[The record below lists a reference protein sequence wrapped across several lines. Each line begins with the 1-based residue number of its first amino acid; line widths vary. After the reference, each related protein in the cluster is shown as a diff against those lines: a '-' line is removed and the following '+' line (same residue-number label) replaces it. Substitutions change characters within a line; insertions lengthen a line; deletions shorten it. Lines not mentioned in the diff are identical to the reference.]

1 MGNAVMDVRNLS
13 IYYFTIAGT
22 VKAVEN
28 VSFKIEK
35 GEWVTF
41 VGESG
46 SGKSTVAHAL
56 VKLVPNPGKIV
67 RGEIIF
73 NGKNI
78 LTMPSEELRKIRGK
92 DISMIF
98 QDPMTS
104 LDPLRK
110 IGDQIAEV
118 LMAHGVDKE
127 KAMERAKELLKSVN
141 IPEDRIDYYPHQ
153 LSGGQRQRIIIS
165 MAMAFHSKLIIADEP
180 TTALDVIVQDSIMDL
195 LEELRNRGTSVFF
208 ITHDIS
214 LAAER
219 SSKIGIMYAGKL
231 VEFGLVDQ
239 IIDNPKHPYT
249 AALFQ
254 STPDLWA
261 DKQITSIPGYPPD
274 LRNPPKGCRFHP
286 RCHVFK
292 ENSRLKGLCDAKEP
306 VMVEVEPE
314 HFVACHLHG
323 D

>member
-1 MGNAVMDVRNLS
+1 MESVVMDVRNLS
-13 IYYFTIAGT
+13 VYYFTIAGT
-22 VKAVEN
+22 VRAVEN
-28 VSFKIEK
+28 VSFKIER
-35 GEWVTF
+35 GDWVTF

-56 VKLVPNPGKIV
+56 VNLVPNPGKIV
-67 RGEIIF
+67 NGEIIF

-78 LTMPSEELRKIRGK
+78 LKMSPEELRSIRGK

-110 IGDQIAEV
+110 IGEQIAEV
-118 LMAHGVDKE
+118 MIEHGVE
-127 KAMERAKELLKSVN
+127 KNEAMERVKKLLRSVN

-195 LEELRNRGTSVFF
+195 LEDLRKEGTSVFF

-231 VEFGLVDQ
+231 VEFGFVDQ

-254 STPDLWA
+254 STPDLWV

-274 LRNPPKGCRFHP
+274 LRDPPAGCRFYP

-292 ENSRLKGLCDAKEP
+292 DNKNLKGLCNSREP
-306 VMVEVEPE
+306 TMKEVEPG
-314 HFVACHLHG
+314 HFVACHLYG

>member
-1 MGNAVMDVRNLS
+1 MESVVMDVRNLS
-13 IYYFTIAGT
+13 VYYFTIAGT
-22 VKAVEN
+22 VRAVEN
-28 VSFKIEK
+28 VSFKIER
-35 GEWVTF
+35 GDWVTF

-56 VKLVPNPGKIV
+56 VNLVPNPGKIV
-67 RGEIIF
+67 NGEIIF

-78 LTMPSEELRKIRGK
+78 LKMSPEELRSIRGK

-110 IGDQIAEV
+110 IGEQIAEV
-118 LMAHGVDKE
+118 MIEHGVE
-127 KAMERAKELLKSVN
+127 KNEAMERVKKLLRSVN

-195 LEELRNRGTSVFF
+195 LEDLRREGTSVFF

-231 VEFGLVDQ
+231 VEFGFVDQ

-254 STPDLWA
+254 STPDLWV

-274 LRNPPKGCRFHP
+274 LRDPPAGCRFYP

-292 ENSRLKGLCDAKEP
+292 DNENLKGLCNSREP
-306 VMVEVEPE
+306 TMKEVEPG
-314 HFVACHLHG
+314 HFVACHLYG

>member
-56 VKLVPNPGKIV
+56 VNLVPNPGKIV

>member
-1 MGNAVMDVRNLS
+1 MDNIVLDVRNLS
-13 IYYFTIAGT
+13 VYYYTIAGT
-22 VKAVEN
+22 VRAVED
-28 VSFKIEK
+28 VSFKIER
-35 GEWVTF
+35 GDWVTF

-56 VKLVPNPGKIV
+56 VNLVPNPGKIV
-67 RGEIIF
+67 KGEIIF
-73 NGKNI
+73 NGKNLI
-78 LTMPSEELRKIRGK
+78 TMDIEELRKIRGK

-110 IGDQIAEV
+110 IGDQIMEV
-118 LMAHGVDKE
+118 MIEHGVDEKE
-127 KAMERAKELLKSVN
+127 AKKRAKELLRSVN
-141 IPEDRIDYYPHQ
+141 IPEDRLDYYPHQ

-195 LEELRNRGTSVFF
+195 IEELRKSGTSVFF

-214 LAAER
+214 LASER

-239 IIDNPKHPYT
+239 IIENPKHPYT

-254 STPDLWA
+254 STPDLWV
-261 DKQITSIPGYPPD
+261 DKTITSIPGYPPD
-274 LRNPPKGCRFHP
+274 LRDPPKGCRFYP
-286 RCHVFK
+286 RCQVFK
-292 ENSRLKGLCDAKEP
+292 ENSNLKGVCDGKEP
-306 VMVEVEPE
+306 VMKEVEPG
-314 HFVACHLHG
+314 HFVACHLYG